1 MTVGLSY
8 STREQKMHL
17 CFKTAKLKGLA
28 TLHMT
33 CEKWNPRVPW
43 LKLQVSPSTCLSK
56 PETWA
61 LSGIFPHSLSGIFP
75 HSSVLPTHQ
84 LPYPHANGQK
94 VTSLYLLATSQ
105 IQRSTPTAFQDKFQP
120 PAWLLRLFVS
130 GPLPLCALIS
140 HDSAT
145 SALRGS
151 CTWFC
156 PIPGVSGVQYQILP
170 ELPPFHAFLPW
181 AHSNSPW
188 SSSEKPSLMPHP
200 DSEISPFC
208 SHETQSRT
216 SDKTW
221 DSMLL
226 PLLYCLWVQ
235 TLIWNLS
242 SKTVD
247 DT

>member
-1 MTVGLSY
+1 MKFMCSMIEITGIIDPFVQARNLGVIWHFSPLLHPPNSLTSISSCKQSTSHKPLSPH
-8 STREQKMHL
+8 HL
-17 CFKTAKLKGLA
+17 SNTK
-28 TLHMT
+28 
-33 CEKWNPRVPW
+33 E
-43 LKLQVSPSTCLSK
+43 
-56 PETWA
+56 
-61 LSGIFPHSLSGIFP
+61 
-75 HSSVLPTHQ
+75 
-84 LPYPHANGQK
+84 Y
-94 VTSLYLLATSQ
+94 
-105 IQRSTPTAFQDKFQP
+105 PTAFQDKLQP
-120 PAWLLRLFVS
+120 PAWLLRLFVI

-156 PIPGVSGVQYQILP
+156 PVPGVSGPQYQILP
-170 ELPPFHAFLPW
+170 ELPPFHAFLHW
-181 AHSNSPW
+181 ANSNSPW

-216 SDKTW
+216 YDKTW

-235 TLIWNLS
+235 TLIPNLNG
-242 SKTVD
+242 KTVD